1 MVDDASTTLERWD
14 TSPSC
19 LLSYNSV
26 GGGILILFYFCKIN
40 L

>member
-26 GGGILILFYFCKIN
+26 GEGSSFYFIFVK
-40 L
+40 